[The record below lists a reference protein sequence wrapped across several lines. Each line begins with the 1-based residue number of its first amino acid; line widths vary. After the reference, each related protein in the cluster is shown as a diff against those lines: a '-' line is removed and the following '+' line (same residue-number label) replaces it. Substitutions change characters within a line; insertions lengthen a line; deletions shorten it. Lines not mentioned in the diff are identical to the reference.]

1 MATHGIFTKMDYIL
15 DCKGKFN
22 RLKKLNVILF
32 TFFDLIL
39 HGRFNNKYRKKAN
52 HLGNTHLYTYT
63 HSQATF
69 RPSKNK

>member
-1 MATHGIFTKMDYIL
+1 MFTKMDYIL
-15 DCKGKFN
+15 DCKEKFN
-22 RLKKLNVILF
+22 RLKKVNVILS

-52 HLGNTHLYTYT
+52 HLGNTHLHTST

-69 RPSKNK
+69 RSKKKQII